1 MTHCDVSALG
11 TSHPNKVG
19 SSFQPYFQSSAVCD
33 AQLTNYRLSFRLSL
47 VRPPPIHKNLWS
59 LCVRSMLY

>member
-19 SSFQPYFQSSAVCD
+19 SSFQNYFQSSAVCD
-33 AQLTNYRLSFRLSL
+33 AQLTNYRLFFCLKL
-47 VRPPPIHKNLWS
+47 V
-59 LCVRSMLY
+59 